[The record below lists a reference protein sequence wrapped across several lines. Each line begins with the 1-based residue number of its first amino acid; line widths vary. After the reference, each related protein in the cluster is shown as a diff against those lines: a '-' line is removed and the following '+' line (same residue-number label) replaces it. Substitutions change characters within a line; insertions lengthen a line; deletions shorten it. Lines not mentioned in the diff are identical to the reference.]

1 MNGSMA
7 VHPMIRPAL
16 IAPAMALAA
25 LLSSFAAAPA
35 KAPPIRPMTCAVPVQ
50 KGDTSA
56 SLKQRYGAQ
65 ARSMKI
71 HGAEGEMVD
80 GMALWPNDPA
90 RRIDV
95 FFADAPGKRVDT
107 IRIAEANS
115 AWRIGG
121 LGIGSR
127 LDAVVKA
134 NGRPV
139 RVGGFGWDYG
149 GGVDARGGKLER
161 WPGGCR
167 IGLVMDVGPEVR
179 DPPDNVFGD
188 GVSMGSN
195 SQALQAAR
203 PRVVKIFV
211 SWP

>member
-1 MNGSMA
+1 M
-7 VHPMIRPAL
+7 
-16 IAPAMALAA
+16 
-25 LLSSFAAAPA
+25 
-35 KAPPIRPMTCAVPVQ
+35 
-50 KGDTSA
+50 
-56 SLKQRYGAQ
+56 
-65 ARSMKI
+65 
-71 HGAEGEMVD
+71 
-80 GMALWPNDPA
+80 
-90 RRIDV
+90 
-95 FFADAPGKRVDT
+95 
-107 IRIAEANS
+107 
-115 AWRIGG
+115 
-121 LGIGSR
+121 
-127 LDAVVKA
+127 VKA